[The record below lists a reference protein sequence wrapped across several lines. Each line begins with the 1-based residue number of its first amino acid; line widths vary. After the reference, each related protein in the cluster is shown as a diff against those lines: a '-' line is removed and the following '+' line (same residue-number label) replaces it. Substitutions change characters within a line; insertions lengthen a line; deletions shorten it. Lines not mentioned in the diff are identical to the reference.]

1 MSSKQPIL
9 WAKLVAMLAFLVLLS
24 TVYMLRG
31 KALTLA
37 RIGFSADKA
46 KADLDEQRVQET
58 FAERTKR
65 HEVAMKNYELQLEHY
80 EKMLEFY
87 STDYDAYMKLV
98 QEKGAP
104 PQPPQ
109 MPQRPEAPPGAEY
122 EQRMAEIK
130 VEFRQQKFHYF
141 RTSTALNWV
150 AWIAALG
157 LCGGLLYLL
166 MFDLEGQRVFY
177 AVTLVVSFVFMI
189 GPVMQWLL
197 AGIVG
202 LLQPEYFHGLQ

>member
-1 MSSKQPIL
+1 
-9 WAKLVAMLAFLVLLS
+9 
-24 TVYMLRG
+24 
-31 KALTLA
+31 
-37 RIGFSADKA
+37 
-46 KADLDEQRVQET
+46 
-58 FAERTKR
+58 
-65 HEVAMKNYELQLEHY
+65 
-80 EKMLEFY
+80 MLETY
-87 STDYDAYMKLV
+87 SKDFDAYLKLV
-98 QEKGAP
+98 QETKGAP

-109 MPQRPEAPPGAEY
+109 MPQRPEAPPGAEF

-141 RTSTALNWV
+141 RTATALNWV

-177 AVTLVVSFVFMI
+177 AVVLVVSFVFMI

-202 LLQPEYFHGLQ
+202 LLQPEYFRGLQ